1 MKKVSELVKDFRLTK
16 QQIKES
22 TSNERTQRAVDHVSF
37 TCEPGKVF
45 SLLGPNGAGKTTT
58 LRMLS
63 TIFTPTAGSIEI
75 CGIDAVKEPEKARSK
90 IGFLTGSTGLYAR
103 LTPNEV
109 IDYFGMLY
117 EVDKST
123 VNRRKEKLIELLN
136 MGDFM
141 NKRIG
146 KLSTGMKQKV
156 SIARTMIHD
165 PEVVVFD
172 EPTSGLDVITAENII
187 TLIRDCKNQG
197 KTVIFSSHI
206 MSEVDLL
213 CDDLAIIH
221 KGIIKFQGSMESFRT
236 NMIESNLTQ
245 EFIRIVN
252 T

>member
-1 MKKVSELVKDFRLTK
+1 
-16 QQIKES
+16 
-22 TSNERTQRAVDHVSF
+22 
-37 TCEPGKVF
+37 
-45 SLLGPNGAGKTTT
+45 
-58 LRMLS
+58 
-63 TIFTPTAGSIEI
+63 
-75 CGIDAVKEPEKARSK
+75 VKEPEKARSK

-213 CDDLAIIH
+213 CAIIH